1 MIYLLAHERQTTIL
15 EILNKERTV
24 KVSKLIKVL
33 NVSIETVRRDLEFLE
48 KEGRLKR
55 VYGGAVLEKVNGVE
69 LTGIDRKT
77 KYIDEKREL
86 ALCATRYVEEGQSIA
101 LDISTTNLEFAKA
114 LKKVIKRLTVITNSL
129 EIAAELSDMDKY
141 TVILTGGVMRNEELC
156 IVGDL
161 AEEFIS
167 KFHIDTA
174 FMSMSG
180 ISLNC
185 GLTDYGMGEV
195 EVKKKMMEV
204 AQRTIVLADSS
215 KFNVISLLKVCDIDK
230 VDMVITDSKLN
241 VNVMEKYTNN
251 GLVIINK

>member
-1 MIYLLAHERQTTIL
+1 MIFLLAQERQETII
-15 EILNKERTV
+15 EIINKERAV
-24 KVSKLIKVL
+24 KVSNLLKIF
-33 NVSIETVRRDLEFLE
+33 NVSIETVRRDLEILE

-55 VYGGAVLEKVNGVE
+55 VYGGAVLEKIDGSE
-69 LTGIDRKT
+69 LTGTDRKT
-77 KYIDEKREL
+77 KCIDEKREL
-86 ALCATRYVEEGQSIA
+86 AGFATRYVREGQSIA
-101 LDISTTNLEFAKA
+101 LDISTTNLEFARVF
-114 LKKVIKRLTVITNSL
+114 KKTVKRLTVLTNSL

-141 TVILTGGVMRNEELC
+141 TIILIGGVMRNDELC

-195 EVKKKMMEV
+195 QVKKKMMEV
-204 AQRTIVLADSS
+204 AKQTIILADSS
-215 KFNVISLLKVCDIDK
+215 KFDVVSLLNVCSLDK
-230 VDMVITDSKLN
+230 VDMIITDSKLN
-241 VNVMEKYTNN
+241 SCIIEKYITSV
-251 GLVIINK
+251 VIINK

>member
-1 MIYLLAHERQTTIL
+1 MLAHERQETIL
-15 EILNKERTV
+15 EILNKNRAV
-24 KVSKLIKVL
+24 KVSKLTKL
-33 NVSIETVRRDLEFLE
+33 FDVSIETVRRDLELLE
-48 KEGRLKR
+48 KKGQLKR
-55 VYGGAVLEKVNGVE
+55 VYGGAVLETVNGSE

-77 KYIDEKREL
+77 KYIDEKKEL
-86 ALCATRYVEEGQSIA
+86 ALFATRYVKEGQSIA
-101 LDISTTNLEFAKA
+101 LDVSTTNLEFARA

-129 EIAAELSDMDKY
+129 EIAAELSEMDKY

-161 AEEFIS
+161 AEEFIT

-185 GLTDYGMGEV
+185 GFTDYGMGEV

-204 AQRTIVLADSS
+204 AQQNVVLIDSS
-215 KFNVISLLKVCDIDK
+215 KFDVISLLKVCSLDK

-241 VNVMEKYTNN
+241 INVLEKYNSN
-251 GLVIINK
+251 GLIIVNR

>member
-1 MIYLLAHERQTTIL
+1 MLAQERQETII
-15 EILNKERTV
+15 EIINKERAV
-24 KVSKLIKVL
+24 KVSNLLKIF
-33 NVSIETVRRDLEFLE
+33 NVSIETVRRDLEILE

-55 VYGGAVLEKVNGVE
+55 VYGGAVLEKIDGSE
-69 LTGIDRKT
+69 LTGTDRKT
-77 KYIDEKREL
+77 KCIDEKREL
-86 ALCATRYVEEGQSIA
+86 AGFATRYVREGQSIA
-101 LDISTTNLEFAKA
+101 LDISTTNLEFARVF
-114 LKKVIKRLTVITNSL
+114 KKTVKRLTVLTNSL

-141 TVILTGGVMRNEELC
+141 TIILIGGVMRNDELC

-195 EVKKKMMEV
+195 QVKKKMMEV
-204 AQRTIVLADSS
+204 AKQTIILADSS
-215 KFNVISLLKVCDIDK
+215 KFDVVSLLNVCSLDK
-230 VDMVITDSKLN
+230 VDMIITDSKLN
-241 VNVMEKYTNN
+241 SCIIEKYITSV
-251 GLVIINK
+251 VIINK